1 MIKNPPANAG
11 DMALIPDSEDP
22 LEKEMAT
29 YSSIPAWKFPWTEEP
44 GRLQSMGSQRVG
56 YDLVTEQQCIPERP
70 RIYYWSSRESFC
82 FVGFAKKVQSRLS
95 RVQQVGA

>member
-1 MIKNPPANAG
+1 MILWRNGNPLQNYC
-11 DMALIPDSEDP
+11 
-22 LEKEMAT
+22 LEKPQRREQ
-29 YSSIPAWKFPWTEEP
+29 P
-44 GRLQSMGSQRVG
+44 GRLQSMGSQRLG

-70 RIYYWSSRESFC
+70 SIYYWSSRESFC

>member
-1 MIKNPPANAG
+1 MIKNPPANTG

-44 GRLQSMGSQRVG
+44 GRLQSIGSQRVG
-56 YDLVTEQQCIPERP
+56 HDLVTEQQQLAGH
-70 RIYYWSSRESFC
+70 SRC
-82 FVGFAKKVQSRLS
+82 GITAL
-95 RVQQVGA
+95 